1 MKISAAPA
9 RLTRLV
15 QGINS
20 KNRKRALFSRG
31 SGFLFDC
38 VATRLTSDPSRQ
50 GREGGMNCLPVTS
63 TLPIVPPSVR
73 TIGVSLVS
81 LPPRPAPC
89 YRQTVQ
95 GSPLGARLADPVR
108 LDSSRVPVCP
118 RDSSLNALGE
128 MERLRGS
135 DSTSG
140 PRELPEIAG
149 DYHAFRA
156 GQIAPSALVEGS
168 EPVQAISQTGLADA
182 SEFLKSESE
191 IEPLERVSGRSGFFR
206 PDRSFS
212 RFHGVGLNAVEASAE
227 GDDDSKSRCPNSAQ
241 ALHYSMGEGLEEGS
255 TPQSFAGR
263 AKAKIAKVQAMSPS
277 HAKPNWGEAL
287 DCNGTRRQ
295 EETKK

>member
-15 QGINS
+15 QEINS

-50 GREGGMNCLPVTS
+50 GRAGGMNCLPITS

-73 TIGVSLVS
+73 TIGVSLAS
-81 LPPRPAPC
+81 LPPRPS
-89 YRQTVQ
+89 QTVQ
-95 GSPLGARLADPVR
+95 GSLLGARLADPVR
-108 LDSSRVPVCP
+108 LGSSRVPVCP
-118 RDSSLNALGE
+118 RDSSLSALGE
-128 MERLRGS
+128 RERLRGS

-140 PRELPEIAG
+140 HRELPEIAG

-168 EPVQAISQTGLADA
+168 EPVQAISQRGLADTA
-182 SEFLKSESE
+182 DFLKSESE
-191 IEPLERVSGRSGFFR
+191 IEPPNRVSGRSGFFR
-206 PDRSFS
+206 PNRSFS

-241 ALHYSMGEGLEEGS
+241 ALQYSMGEGLEDCL

-277 HAKPNWGEAL
+277 HAKPNRGEGL